1 MEKVKLQWG
10 HLAFRYMGQDPALP
24 RVVDVGWYL
33 LKRRMK

>member
-1 MEKVKLQWG
+1 MEKVKLQWD

-24 RVVDVGWYL
+24 RVVDVGRYL